1 MAIRLIAIDIDGT
14 LTNSHGEIPRVNH
27 LAINH
32 ALDRGIKIALA
43 TGRSFHHTRLISDN
57 LHHSVKL
64 ILNNGALI
72 KSSSGETLERCVIP
86 KATAAYIIEA
96 TRAAREGVLMMF
108 DEPEKY
114 ELVAEGVDWNHPNRQ
129 TYYELHQSIILEVD
143 SLLDALSHDPIQV
156 SFNGSVDA
164 MRALAEL
171 LTSLPRAR
179 EFSHTLT
186 EYVHRD
192 FSLLD
197 VLTAG
202 CSKGATLQRLAKRL
216 AISRD
221 EIMAIGDNLNDRD
234 MLEFAGLAIVMGN
247 AVPELK
253 ARGWPVTGNHDD
265 GGLATAMEQFV
276 FQSM

>member
-129 TYYELHQSIILEVD
+129 PYYELHQSIILEVD

-164 MRALAEL
+164 MRALAEV

-197 VLTAG
+197 VLPAG